1 MLFLHFKLLP
11 LGVVLNLPILREHGN
26 RKIAKLGTYV
36 RTYVYYRMEDPVKW
50 KPNVCMH
57 ACMHACMHV
66 GLLWKKELSLCNLA
80 SACVRVCMQR
90 LFVCVS
96 VSEEC
101 GFCFWLG
108 QISVK
113 GQNEQEK
120 KMCLLFL
127 DIESMHVKYPS
138 SFMSFSFFISTV
150 FEKLCREI

>member
-36 RTYVYYRMEDPVKW
+36 RMYTIEWKTQSSESRMY
-50 KPNVCMH
+50 VCMH
-57 ACMHACMHV
+57 ACMQV
-66 GLLWKKELSLCNLA
+66 GLLWKKKLSLCNLA